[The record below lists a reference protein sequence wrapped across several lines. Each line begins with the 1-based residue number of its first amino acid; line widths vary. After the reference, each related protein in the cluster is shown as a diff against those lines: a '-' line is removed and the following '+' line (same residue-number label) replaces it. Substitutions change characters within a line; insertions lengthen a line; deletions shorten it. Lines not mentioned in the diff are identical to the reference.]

1 MHSGI
6 NIIATAPAVV
16 DSLSKDKQ
24 QISQSLSPL
33 EISNI
38 FDTAES
44 CTQGCDS
51 IHTFSSGNVIENKP
65 LELQLPIEW
74 LRSALTIL
82 PVNAGLVVS
91 WQPHTNHIP
100 LTSQG
105 TLSIAINLEK
115 VNGYHHNF
123 MANVCRISLNIS
135 SRASRAMRH
144 FPLVMTQSL
153 TVTLCKASPFG
164 QVFVFP

>member
-51 IHTFSSGNVIENKP
+51 IYTFSSGNVIENKP

-91 WQPHTNHIP
+91 
-100 LTSQG
+100 
-105 TLSIAINLEK
+105 
-115 VNGYHHNF
+115 
-123 MANVCRISLNIS
+123 
-135 SRASRAMRH
+135 
-144 FPLVMTQSL
+144 
-153 TVTLCKASPFG
+153 
-164 QVFVFP
+164 